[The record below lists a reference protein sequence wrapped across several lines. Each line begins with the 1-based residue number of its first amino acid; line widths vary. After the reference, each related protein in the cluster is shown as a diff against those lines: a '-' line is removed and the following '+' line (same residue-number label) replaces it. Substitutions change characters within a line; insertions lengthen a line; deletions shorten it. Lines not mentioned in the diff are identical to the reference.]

1 MNDIEDI
8 KNNYD
13 KSFFDILKSY
23 LKILSFIVLVVAFGI
38 YIGDMLFG
46 NRSLDVMLALE
57 QKKESLIKKT
67 AKLKKENALLQKEYF
82 ELKQLDSDVK

>member
-8 KNNYD
+8 KNNYQ
-13 KSFFDILKSY
+13 KSFFDIIKSY
-23 LKILSFIVLVVAFGI
+23 LKIIFFVILVIVFGI

-46 NRSLDVMLALE
+46 SRSLDVMLALE
-57 QKKESLIKKT
+57 QKKERLIKKT
-67 AKLKKENALLQKEYF
+67 AKLKRENALLQKEYF